1 MTKKDRARE
10 RRASRGAGR
19 QAAAGSVSEVEA
31 LLMAPV
37 FPVSDV
43 KHYATF
49 TMDGKQVPLFWCDPG
64 RCKRDFDDYFE
75 CLQTSTGELE
85 LQRACETYP
94 EVVAS
99 MQAVMPNAEGG
110 GDEAE
115 AVRVCWQQA
124 RTIMLCATREYCVQI
139 CRGTDVLQ

>member
-10 RRASRGAGR
+10 RRAARGAGR
-19 QAAAGSVSEVEA
+19 QETAAGGGASEVEA

-43 KHYATF
+43 KHYGTF
-49 TMDGKQVPLFWCDPG
+49 TMDGKQVPLYWCDPG

-75 CLQTSTGELE
+75 CLQTSTGELD

-99 MQAVMPNAEGG
+99 MQAVMPSADESGDDAET
-110 GDEAE
+110 
-115 AVRVCWQQA
+115 VRLCWQQA

-139 CRGTDVLQ
+139 CRGNE